1 MMAFVLQPKMQ
12 AYAYDEGYLYPGP
25 AVKDV
30 GLDLA
35 PPESRKVIEEF
46 GRPEYAAMIADHPI
60 ELPLKPEQMVVAFRK
75 WDELVGSRRA
85 AR

>member
-1 MMAFVLQPKMQ
+1 
-12 AYAYDEGYLYPGP
+12 
-25 AVKDV
+25 
-30 GLDLA
+30 
-35 PPESRKVIEEF
+35 
-46 GRPEYAAMIADHPI
+46 MIADHPI